1 MEEKM
6 ILSRNQNQ
14 RNRLHG
20 FRKDNCINQLA
31 GRGPRLNE
39 NSDRL
44 NENKDRLK
52 ENSDVALGTAFK
64 RHVTFYFT
72 NFPAHMSNFYLRK
85 GFEVCGILE
94 DVYVARKRNRL
105 GEPYGFVKF
114 SNVRDVDKMTK
125 ALNAVWFGQFR
136 VRASVAKFD
145 RNAPGAERRVEEK
158 QVSLSK
164 GVGEK
169 QDGHKTITRQATSQG
184 GDLTTKQKEAE
195 PVGGSTGT
203 LDSEKEGS
211 GVHVG
216 DIVLNL
222 ENFKR
227 QDVQSDGVQHLKKHV
242 PKDSALPSEAA
253 KGKESCSMFLR
264 NYRSKPEDTQWAN
277 KGLVATVNNGEAI
290 PVVETRISD
299 AGFSDLVIIPMGADK
314 VFICRE
320 GGDALD
326 TVGGAVGFFNLVF
339 SNWTRWE
346 KDGRPYQRGAWV
358 RLYGVPLN
366 AWNVDFFKLCVF
378 DCGRFIRADSCSAER
393 DRLDFARVLIATSDL
408 SIVNRVE
415 RVLVDGIQ
423 VDIKIVEEWGYAMG
437 EDTCLFEEED
447 DSETSRADEDAAQ
460 DEPEIGRNVD
470 LLVEH
475 CVGVEEG
482 EEGVIVKSQNGDMN
496 NNASAIGDSEEKESW
511 YEEVVS
517 PVLVRPEAHLPLSME
532 NPGGSISSSTDVSS
546 PAPVHHGSLTGQLS
560 GGIDGTG
567 ARRRPRCSRATSC
580 PPSEDRKAL
589 SGPWS
594 WEWLRDHNHEEAG
607 VIFSARK
614 RVRKGDPCGGRQKQV
629 GHPDVSS
636 RKAGGGVLRHPVHS
650 LKKIARLPTKDRGEA
665 LKALGRCVH
674 RRRAGDHANE
684 SYSTSCQAS
693 SDLRSASGTSD
704 NDWRNWV
711 AVHGNDQLAM
721 EDIRGIGQT
730 IGVTFRGD
738 VENMFSVL
746 TRTWSN
752 KGETSGH
759 QKWKGSQKEKRC

>member
-1 MEEKM
+1 M
-6 ILSRNQNQ
+6 ILSRNHNQ

-44 NENKDRLK
+44 NENEDRLK
-52 ENSDVALGTAFK
+52 ENSEVALGTAFK

-72 NFPAHMSNFYLRK
+72 NFPAYMSNFYLRK

-145 RNAPGAERRVEEK
+145 RNAPGAERRVEEE

-169 QDGHKTITRQATSQG
+169 QDGHKTIIRQATSQG
-184 GDLTTKQKEAE
+184 GDLTTKHKEAE
-195 PVGGSTGT
+195 PVGGSTGIT
-203 LDSEKEGS
+203 SSEKEGS

-242 PKDSALPSEAA
+242 PKYSALPSEAA

-314 VFICRE
+314 VFIRRE

-326 TVGGAVGFFNLVF
+326 TVGGAVEFFNLVF

-415 RVLVDGIQ
+415 RVLVDGIL

-447 DSETSRADEDAAQ
+447 DSETSRAGEDAAQ

-470 LLVEH
+470 LLVEK

-482 EEGVIVKSQNGDMN
+482 DIVKSQNGDRN
-496 NNASAIGDSEEKESW
+496 PYNNASAIGDSEEKESW

-532 NPGGSISSSTDVSS
+532 NPGGSSRSSTDVSS
-546 PAPVHHGSLTGQLS
+546 PALVHHGSLTGQLS
-560 GGIDGTG
+560 GGIAGTG
-567 ARRRPRCSRATSC
+567 ARRQPRCSRATSC

-636 RKAGGGVLRHPVHS
+636 RKAGGGVLRHPIHS

-665 LKALGRCVH
+665 LKALGRCVR

-684 SYSTSCQAS
+684 SNSASCQVS
-693 SDLRSASGTSD
+693 SDLRSTSGTSD

-730 IGVTFRGD
+730 IGVKFRGD

-746 TRTWSN
+746 TRTGSN

>member
-423 VDIKIVEEWGYAMG
+423 VDIKIVEEWGYALG

-532 NPGGSISSSTDVSS
+532 NPRGSSRSSTDVSS

-580 PPSEDRKAL
+580 PPSEDRKSL

-665 LKALGRCVH
+665 LKALGRCVR

-711 AVHGNDQLAM
+711 AVHGNDQVAM
-721 EDIRGIGQT
+721 EDIRGIGQS

-738 VENMFSVL
+738 VENMFNAL
-746 TRTWSN
+746 TRAGNN
-752 KGETSGH
+752 KGEASGH